1 MINESEGIKFM
12 NQLRFFAL
20 TALIGLASA
29 ANIRGQDMDSSGS
42 FAQSAAKAG
51 VLARSALSRMRQSRR
66 NPVTLSRARILK
78 GDSSGCTWVES
89 SSLIPVGEENTREQV
104 RSEALSRAR
113 LGAVEEFLGVNIN
126 SRYLS
131 VQHSESK
138 GNGRPA
144 NEQLVENVLR
154 ISRRGRIFKEKIVSE
169 GYQDA
174 PNCSACLY
182 RAEIRA
188 CVAPV
193 RRTQNDLSVRLSIS
207 RSHFVENDSM
217 KARVFCSQDCFVYI
231 YDVGPQW
238 QATLLSPSDLS
249 AAPQKLSAGESWTY
263 PDAQTLA
270 SGLELL
276 AQIPKGQ
283 STAMGTIHV
292 IAVKKPLSP
301 DLMDPANGGYL
312 KILRQL
318 NNSGEAWAEDEA
330 PFVIYKK

>member
-1 MINESEGIKFM
+1 M
-12 NQLRFFAL
+12 NRLRFFAL
-20 TALIGLASA
+20 AALISLAPA
-29 ANIRGQDMDSSGS
+29 ANIRGQDMDSAGS
-42 FAQSAAKAG
+42 FANTGAKAET
-51 VLARSALSRMRQSRR
+51 LAHSALSRMRRSKR

-104 RSEALSRAR
+104 RGEALGRAR
-113 LGAVEEFLGVNIN
+113 LGAVEEFLGVDVN

-131 VQHSESK
+131 VQHGESK
-138 GNGRPA
+138 GDGRPA
-144 NEQLVENVLR
+144 TESLVENVLR
-154 ISRRGRIFKEKIVSE
+154 VSRRGRIFKEKIVSE

-193 RRTQNDLSVRLSIS
+193 RRTQNDLSVRLSLS

-217 KARVFCSQDCFVYI
+217 KARVLCSQDCFVYI

-249 AAPQKLSAGESWTY
+249 AAPKKLSAGESWTY
-263 PDAQTLA
+263 PDAKTLA

-283 STAMGTIHV
+283 STSMGTIHV

-301 DLMDPANGGYL
+301 DMMDPANGGYL
-312 KILRQL
+312 KILRKL
-318 NNSGEAWAEDEA
+318 NDLGEAWAEDEA